1 MLYSDQEKNVIRK
14 SLKSLQGH
22 LTQEDTEVKVLFKG
36 EERGDEEK
44 KNPMDL
50 IWICPP
56 TLID

>member
-14 SLKSLQGH
+14 SLKSLQVH

-44 KNPMDL
+44 LRSKKEA
-50 IWICPP
+50 
-56 TLID
+56 